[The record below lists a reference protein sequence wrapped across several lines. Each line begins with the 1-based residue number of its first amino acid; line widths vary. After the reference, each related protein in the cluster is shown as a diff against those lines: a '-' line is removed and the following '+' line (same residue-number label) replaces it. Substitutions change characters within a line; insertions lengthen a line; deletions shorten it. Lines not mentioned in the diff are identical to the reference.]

1 MVLDTLRFKSIR
13 PLKIGENEN
22 YAQRFRYMQTTQAY
36 KSVLKLPGDTLLSH
50 GPGFEPEDAED
61 DHRRVDS
68 RERVA
73 HGH

>member
-1 MVLDTLRFKSIR
+1 MH
-13 PLKIGENEN
+13 
-22 YAQRFRYMQTTQAY
+22 TTQAY

-73 HGH
+73 HGHQEHVAYAVVVWWVIGTEGDERAERQPE